1 MGIVKNIDATYFPE
15 QYIADKNVLVG
26 IGRKVNVCFRF
37 NTDTMI
43 DGVVIRDDKES
54 PFQTIIRLSDGRV
67 VIATECQFHASGE
80 VDKNVIEQF
89 SFKNNGEM

>member
-1 MGIVKNIDATYFPE
+1 MGIVKNINATSFPE

-37 NTDTMI
+37 NTDIMI
-43 DGVVIRDDKES
+43 DGVVIRDDKGS

-67 VIATECQFHASGE
+67 VLAEECQFHASGE
-80 VDKNVIEQF
+80 TDKSVIEQF
-89 SFKNNGEM
+89 TFKNNGEV